1 MTIETKITIKH
12 EWVKLSDEIRG
23 KTVSIICNS
32 DVYYATTDDASVPTT
47 LLGHKIEN
55 TTLKLREEGAHYV
68 KVLGSFDD
76 AFIYY
81 ESV

>member
-1 MTIETKITIKH
+1 MTKEIRIRTKH
-12 EWVKLSDEIRG
+12 EWVKIDDEARG

-55 TTLKLREEGAHYV
+55 TTLKLREEGTHYV